1 MQGYWTREDSTGAG
15 LVNRRREFKW
25 WKVSGHEARILLE
38 QGWWT
43 GGADFTGAR
52 LVESAFSDTHIIFIV
67 KICFFFILIF
77 FKTLNSY
84 AHKNE
89 TLQKI

>member
-1 MQGYWTREDSTGAG
+1 MRRGFYWSQ
-15 LVNRRREFKW
+15 
-25 WKVSGHEARILLE
+25 VSGQEERILPV

-77 FKTLNSY
+77 F
-84 AHKNE
+84 
-89 TLQKI
+89 